1 MADTQTL
8 QTTRFGQI
16 DYRDKDVVEFS
27 EGMPGFAQLKR
38 FLLIEGPDYQPFKF
52 LQSVQEPSISF
63 PLLTPQTVDSDYHFE
78 LPKKERRALE
88 LERPEDA
95 VVLCIVTI
103 DEDPSKATINL
114 FAPVVINLQTRR
126 ASQVILFNSSHP
138 VAAPLV
144 RETA

>member
-1 MADTQTL
+1 MPQTQTL

-16 DYRDKDVVEFS
+16 DYRDEDVVEFPD
-27 EGMPGFAQLKR
+27 GMPGFAQLKR
-38 FLLIEGPDYQPFKF
+38 FLLIEGPDYQPFRF

-63 PLLTPQTVDSDYHFE
+63 PLLTPQTVDAEYHFE
-78 LPKKERRALE
+78 LPKKERRTLE

-114 FAPVVINLQTRR
+114 FAPVVVNLQTRR
-126 ASQVILFNSSHP
+126 ASQVILFNSNHP
-138 VAAPLV
+138 VAAPLLG
-144 RETA
+144 EPA